1 MNQTTQKLIKR
12 LTEYDNILDI
22 EKTNEQIEEISL
34 KIKILR
40 IILHFCLRLCSEFD
54 IQEDVI
60 SASKVFNFLKNKIIK
75 LVNEEKSFEEQ
86 KELIEK
92 IKTINDNNRDKI
104 IIIIDKVITNL
115 RNYHLKILEL
125 NSLLNNELIVNHLK
139 EYINHLDNLDLLI
152 TKIKNCKSNKDFD
165 KNFQSFERLAF
176 IVEDYI
182 KDIKKIQN
190 QINNQFEAIE
200 DQFSNKKFI
209 KDLLVGKV
217 CFADISELDLN
228 DLKKSTIID
237 IVFLKIE
244 PK

>member
-1 MNQTTQKLIKR
+1 MNQTTQQFIKR

-22 EKTNEQIEEISL
+22 EKNNQQIEDISL

-40 IILHFCLRLCSEFD
+40 IILHVCLRLCSEFD

-60 SASKVFNFLKNKIIK
+60 SAANIFKFLKNKIIK
-75 LVNEEKSFEEQ
+75 LINEEKSFEEQ

-92 IKTINDNNRDKI
+92 IKTIHDNNRDKI
-104 IIIIDKVITNL
+104 IIINNNVVTTL
-115 RNYHLKILEL
+115 RDYHLKVLEL
-125 NSLLNNELIVNHLK
+125 NSLLNNELIMVHLK
-139 EYINHLDNLDLLI
+139 DYINNLDNLELLI
-152 TKIKNCKSNKDFD
+152 MKIKNCKSNEDFD

-200 DQFSNKKFI
+200 DQFSNKEFI
-209 KDLLVGKV
+209 KDLLDGEV
-217 CFADISELDLN
+217 CFADISELDFN
-228 DLKKSTIID
+228 DLKKSNIKD
-237 IVFLKIE
+237 LVFLKIE